1 LLQEKKLTQIGTV
14 SLNKAKCIVYVKK
27 KHCGACGEACP
38 THAIFP
44 VKKGLV
50 LFPEIDSDYCIG
62 CGACE
67 LACPTKPKAITVT
80 SKIVHSK
87 AQKYVPSVSTVQPA
101 GNHNTG
107 FPF

>member
-1 LLQEKKLTQIGTV
+1 V
-14 SLNKAKCIVYVKK
+14 HVKK

-44 VKKGLV
+44 VEKELV
-50 LFPEIDSDYCIG
+50 LFPEINIDYCIG

-67 LACPTKPKAITVT
+67 LACPTKPKAITVA

-87 AQKYVPSVSTVQPA
+87 AQKYVPSASNVQPA
-101 GNHNTG
+101 EEYDNS